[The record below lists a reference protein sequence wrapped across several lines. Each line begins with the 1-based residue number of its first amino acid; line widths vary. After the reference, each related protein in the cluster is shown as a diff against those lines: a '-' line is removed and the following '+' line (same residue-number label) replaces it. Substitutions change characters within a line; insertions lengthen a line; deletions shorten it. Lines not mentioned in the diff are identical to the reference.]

1 MLYFVPLPVQ
11 VEVRSPNGDTAHA
24 GKLTLSPSVSGL
36 CVPRILLTRLRT
48 GYYLNEWKLE
58 AMKAEKTSG
67 AKIAP
72 FYNAQADYARELE
85 AERYETERGAMRLN
99 SFGYIIALGLR
110 IANEPDSMA
119 YAGESGG
126 ATPNPQDAKQFETWA
141 DAMRYALDNYEF
153 PAFDNP
159 VPRGFERPKYPRVCH
174 ARIWAEVT
182 EC

>member
-1 MLYFVPLPVQ
+1 M
-11 VEVRSPNGDTAHA
+11 
-24 GKLTLSPSVSGL
+24 K
-36 CVPRILLTRLRT
+36 
-48 GYYLNEWKLE
+48 WKLE
-58 AMKAEKTSG
+58 AMKAEKTRG
-67 AKIAP
+67 AKFAP

-85 AERYETERGAMRLN
+85 TERYETERGAMRLN
-99 SFGYIIALGLR
+99 SFGYIIALGLQF
-110 IANEPDSMA
+110 ASEPDSMA

-126 ATPNPQDAKQFETWA
+126 TTPNPQDAKQFETWA

>member
-1 MLYFVPLPVQ
+1 
-11 VEVRSPNGDTAHA
+11 
-24 GKLTLSPSVSGL
+24 
-36 CVPRILLTRLRT
+36 
-48 GYYLNEWKLE
+48 
-58 AMKAEKTSG
+58 MKAEKTRG

-72 FYNAQADYARELE
+72 YYNAQADYARELE
-85 AERYETERGAMRLN
+85 TERYETERGAMRLN

-110 IANEPDSMA
+110 FDNEPDSMV
-119 YAGESGG
+119 YACESGK
-126 ATPNPQDAKQFETWA
+126 ATPNPQDAKQFDTWA
-141 DAMRYALDNYEF
+141 DAMRYALDNYDF

>member
-1 MLYFVPLPVQ
+1 MIYFPALPVQ
-11 VEVRSPNGDTAHA
+11 VEVRSPNGDTVHA
-24 GKLTLSPSVSGL
+24 GKLTISPSVSGL

-72 FYNAQADYARELE
+72 FYNAQADYQNALE
-85 AERYETERGAMRLN
+85 SSRYESERDGLTIARI
-99 SFGYIIALGLR
+99 GYIVALGR
-110 IANEPDSMA
+110 RCASEPDSVM
-119 YAGESGG
+119 YAGINGT
-126 ATPNPQDAKQFETWA
+126 ATPNSFDALTFDTWA

-153 PAFDNP
+153 PKFDNP

-174 ARIWAEVT
+174 ARIWEELT
-182 EC
+182 DC

>member
-1 MLYFVPLPVQ
+1 
-11 VEVRSPNGDTAHA
+11 
-24 GKLTLSPSVSGL
+24 
-36 CVPRILLTRLRT
+36 
-48 GYYLNEWKLE
+48 
-58 AMKAEKTSG
+58 MKAEKTSG

-110 IANEPDSMA
+110 FDNEPDSMV
-119 YAGESGG
+119 YACESGK
-126 ATPNPQDAKQFETWA
+126 ATPNPQDAKQFDTWA
-141 DAMRYALDNYEF
+141 DAMRYALDNYDF

>member
-1 MLYFVPLPVQ
+1 M
-11 VEVRSPNGDTAHA
+11 R
-24 GKLTLSPSVSGL
+24 
-36 CVPRILLTRLRT
+36 
-48 GYYLNEWKLE
+48 
-58 AMKAEKTSG
+58 AEKTRG

-85 AERYETERGAMRLN
+85 KERYTLTRDGLALANEC
-99 SFGYIIALGLR
+99 YIIALGLR

-126 ATPNPQDAKQFETWA
+126 ATPNPQDAKQFKTWA

-174 ARIWAEVT
+174 ARIWAELT